1 MRIAVQ
7 EVIKFLVEE
16 KGMLPGYAFSLSS
29 IGVNF
34 QVGEAVD
41 QTQVVTARI
50 PKSLFRKPMHK

>member
-1 MRIAVQ
+1 M
-7 EVIKFLVEE
+7 IKFLVEE